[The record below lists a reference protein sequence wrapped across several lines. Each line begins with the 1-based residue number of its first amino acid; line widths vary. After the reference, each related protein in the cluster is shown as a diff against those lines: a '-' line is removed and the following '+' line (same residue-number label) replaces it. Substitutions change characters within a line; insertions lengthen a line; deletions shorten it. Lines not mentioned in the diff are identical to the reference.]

1 MPALPERLPISRN
14 PWSILCCIEG
24 RRILTKTKIHTLCML
39 KLIGNVCRDLDSSDK
54 LYLALPS
61 ISSSIHLRPHP
72 WQLQVCDQ
80 EQVADACE
88 HALGCG
94 PNFKYHYKNG
104 KYIGAPHQ
112 YNCTYFSALKKD
124 DQSYLLVS
132 FSTCP
137 AQVGDSGSNSVKR
150 LIPPFYHFTTGFEDT
165 TSPSWLCLGSACKH
179 EEIAIPAVARQLG
192 SNT

>member
-1 MPALPERLPISRN
+1 MSAET
-14 PWSILCCIEG
+14 
-24 RRILTKTKIHTLCML
+24 LTVPTSATSPFHLFF
-39 KLIGNVCRDLDSSDK
+39 N
-54 LYLALPS
+54 
-61 ISSSIHLRPHP
+61 HLRPHP

-132 FSTCP
+132 FITCP
-137 AQVGDSGSNSVKR
+137 AQVGDSGLNCVKR
-150 LIPPFYHFTTGFEDT
+150 LIPPFDNR
-165 TSPSWLCLGSACKH
+165 
-179 EEIAIPAVARQLG
+179 I
-192 SNT
+192 